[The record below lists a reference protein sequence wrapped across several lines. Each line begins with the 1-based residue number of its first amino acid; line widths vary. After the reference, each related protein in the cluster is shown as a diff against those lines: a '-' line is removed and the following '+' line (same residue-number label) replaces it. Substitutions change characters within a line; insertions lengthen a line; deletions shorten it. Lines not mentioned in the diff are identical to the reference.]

1 MSDKEST
8 REDISSQLGDKEEK
22 STRELRL
29 SVRVTEEEMTRIDAL
44 RAKIEARTKGHFRVT
59 YKTVLL
65 EAIEALEARYKDAE
79 RKR

>member
-1 MSDKEST
+1 MVVKDTQQGDNSG
-8 REDISSQLGDKEEK
+8 QLGDNKAKTTSEQ
-22 STRELRL
+22 RL
-29 SVRVTEEEMTRIDAL
+29 SVRVSDDEMARIDAL

-65 EAIEALEARYKDAE
+65 EALEALEARYKDAE